1 VLRFYYFFNRQNGL
15 RALIVD
21 NAEERFNYRNK
32 ERAGRGEEK
41 LEERAFVYEMMERFS
56 LIIVTKVQFIK
67 QAVKA

>member
-1 VLRFYYFFNRQNGL
+1 VLRFYYSFNGQNGP

-32 ERAGRGEEK
+32 ERAEGGVEK

-56 LIIVTKVQFIK
+56 LIIVTKIQFIK
-67 QAVKA
+67 RAVKA